1 MRNDLA
7 LPVLVLVLATACDPA
22 SAPSDA
28 GRDAARPDAPR
39 PDAPVLPIDANV
51 AVGDWRT
58 WDPAAPGPF
67 HVGYRTIPIT
77 YDAPT
82 LPGRQT
88 TIHVW
93 YPTLVPDGEH
103 PRYLGTFDD
112 DVSVIDA
119 PLAPSAYEDGHYPVH
134 LYSHGDRGFGATSA
148 FLMRRFASHGWVA
161 IAPDHTGNTLDNN
174 TTPRP
179 ISIYFLRGTDL
190 SATLDAMA
198 ALPASDPL
206 AGLAN
211 VDRVIASG
219 HSFGS
224 HSMWAI
230 AGASFAVDGAD
241 GFGAGCT
248 TDGTCTAA
256 ELDVFRAGVGDAR
269 VVGAIPMAGSISR
282 TYFGPTGHTSVTI
295 PFLSIS
301 GGADPVGADTQF
313 ASTPEVD
320 LDWVEVEGAC
330 HQFFALGCAGDAPLD
345 EDLIVGGFAL
355 AFARAQV
362 LGDASTTVSAIL
374 DGTRVLS
381 PRVTLMTR

>member
-7 LPVLVLVLATACDPA
+7 VSAICLALAAVACDPA
-22 SAPSDA
+22 PTMPGDA
-28 GRDAARPDAPR
+28 GSDAPR
-39 PDAPVLPIDANV
+39 TDAPRIDAPILPIDADIP
-51 AVGDWRT
+51 VGSWRD

-67 HVGYRTIPIT
+67 YVGYRTIPIT

-82 LPGRQT
+82 LPGRET

-93 YPTLVPDGEH
+93 YPTLVPDGPH

-112 DVSVIDA
+112 DISIVNA
-119 PLAPSAYEDGHYPVH
+119 PLARSAYEDGHYPVH

-174 TTPRP
+174 IVPRP

-190 SATLDAMA
+190 TATLDAMD
-198 ALPASDPL
+198 ALPATDPL
-206 AGLAN
+206 SGLSNLGA
-211 VDRVIASG
+211 VAASG

-230 AGASFAVDGAD
+230 AGATFDVA
-241 GFGAGCT
+241 GFGPACT
-248 TDGTCTAA
+248 ADGTCTSA
-256 ELDVFRAGVGDAR
+256 ELDVFTTGVGDPR
-269 VVGAIPMAGSISR
+269 VACAMPLAGSISR
-282 TYFGPTGHTSVTI
+282 TYFGATGHTSVTI

-301 GGADPVGADTQF
+301 GGADPVGADAQF

-320 LDWVEVEGAC
+320 LSWVEVAGAC
-330 HQFFALGCAGDAPLD
+330 HQFFALGCDGDDPFD
-345 EDLIVGGFAL
+345 EDLIVGGFTL
-355 AFARAQV
+355 AFARAHV
-362 LGDASTTVSAIL
+362 LADASTTVSAIL

>member
-1 MRNDLA
+1 
-7 LPVLVLVLATACDPA
+7 V
-22 SAPSDA
+22 DA
-28 GRDAARPDAPR
+28 GRDASRPDAPR
-39 PDAPVLPIDANV
+39 PDVPILPIDADV
-51 AVGDWRT
+51 TVGEWRD
-58 WDPAAPGPF
+58 WDPAAPGAF
-67 HVGYRTIPIT
+67 HVGYRAIPIT

-82 LPGRQT
+82 LPGRTT

-103 PRYLGTFDD
+103 PRYLRVFDD
-112 DVSVIDA
+112 DVSVLDA

-174 TTPRP
+174 IEPRQ
-179 ISIYFLRGTDL
+179 INLYFLRGTDL
-190 SATLDAMA
+190 TAALDAMG

-206 AGLAN
+206 SGLLN
-211 VDRVIASG
+211 LDRVIASG

-230 AGASFAVDGAD
+230 AGATFDVD
-241 GFGAGCT
+241 GFGPACT
-248 TDGTCTAA
+248 TDGTCTTA
-256 ELDVFRAGVGDAR
+256 ELDVFRAGVGDPR
-269 VVGAIPMAGSISR
+269 VVGAIPMAGSINR
-282 TYFGPTGHTSVTI
+282 TYFGATGHTSVTI

-313 ASTPEVD
+313 ASTPEVAMT
-320 LDWVEVEGAC
+320 WVEVADAC
-330 HQFFALGCAGDAPLD
+330 HQFFALGCDGDAPFD

-362 LGDASTTVSAIL
+362 LADASTTVSAIL
-374 DGTRVLS
+374 DGSRVLS
-381 PRVTLMTR
+381 PRATLMTH